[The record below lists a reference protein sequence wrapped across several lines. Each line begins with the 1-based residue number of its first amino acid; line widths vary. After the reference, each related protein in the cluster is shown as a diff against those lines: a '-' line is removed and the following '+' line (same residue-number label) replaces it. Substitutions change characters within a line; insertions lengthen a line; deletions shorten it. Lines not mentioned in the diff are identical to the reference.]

1 MRLVTMML
9 HAVGVND
16 LLFWMLLHMRLFLMS
31 CSTTSENR
39 EETEDVHLLQ
49 TFLLWTWYSR

>member
-16 LLFWMLLHMRLFLMS
+16 LLLWMMLLHIWLFLMS

-39 EETEDVHLLQ
+39 EAEDGHLLK
-49 TFLLWTWYSR
+49 TFLFWTWYSR

>member
-9 HAVGVND
+9 HAIGVND

-39 EETEDVHLLQ
+39 DREDVHLLQ
-49 TFLLWTWYSR
+49 IFLFWTWYSR

>member
-1 MRLVTMML
+1 MML

-16 LLFWMLLHMRLFLMS
+16 LLLWMMLLHIWLFLMS

-39 EETEDVHLLQ
+39 EAEDGHLLK
-49 TFLLWTWYSR
+49 TFLFWTWYSR